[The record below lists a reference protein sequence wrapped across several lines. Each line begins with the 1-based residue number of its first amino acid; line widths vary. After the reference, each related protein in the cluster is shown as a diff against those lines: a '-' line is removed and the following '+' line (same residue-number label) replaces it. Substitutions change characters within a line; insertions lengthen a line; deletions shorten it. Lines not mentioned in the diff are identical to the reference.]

1 MVKNTST
8 ISTFTTPI
16 ANGSSDTCDL
26 VNTPRDIQYDV
37 KINLVLASGTVS
49 GSVVVELISVDSSG
63 NEYPPADSEDNRT
76 ITILSDQLEADGAT
90 NNYFAKGI
98 DRVAG
103 LNNLKFKITNDSGV
117 AIDTAEII
125 LGKLQF

>member
-1 MVKNTST
+1 MVKNYET
-8 ISTFTTPI
+8 ISFTPPI
-16 ANGSSDTCDL
+16 ASGSIDTTSI

-37 KINLVLASGTVS
+37 QIAFDLDTGTISGNI
-49 GSVVVELISVDSSG
+49 VVELISVDSSG

-76 ITILSDQLEADGAT
+76 ITILSDQLTASSSH
-90 NNYFAKGI
+90 YFAKGI

-103 LNNLKFKITNDSGV
+103 INNLKFRISNDCGISMITTV
-117 AIDTAEII
+117 EIT